1 MKILIALKPENS
13 LVVDVAPMSLLS
25 MALREQAGDSYL
37 SLDFDPA
44 ADGRRVDVQASLTH
58 LPLREGQIGFM
69 FCSHVLE
76 HIPDDRAAMGEIYRA
91 LHDGGIALLQVPR
104 RRNTITDED
113 PLAPVDERIRRFG
126 QADHVRYYGDDFE
139 RRLRDAGLA
148 VATTTY
154 HEIFS
159 SELLNSIGANKP
171 EELWLVTRRMDAW
184 TYLEID
190 SSVAAMCGSL
200 LPSGLT
206 SEVPIRS
213 VNDLAAAMV
222 ALLRMAKQHESLAT
236 EAEEWKSKY
245 LWLAGR
251 PAVQLGIAAKKSFR
265 KMIDPIRHVARR
277 SEQPD
282 DHAR

>member
-13 LVVDVAPMSLLS
+13 LVVDVAPLSLLS

-113 PLAPVDERIRRFG
+113 PQAPADERIRRFG

-251 PAVQLGIAAKKSFR
+251 L
-265 KMIDPIRHVARR
+265 PIRLGSSVLSFWRQLLSKSR
-277 SEQPD
+277 Q
-282 DHAR
+282 